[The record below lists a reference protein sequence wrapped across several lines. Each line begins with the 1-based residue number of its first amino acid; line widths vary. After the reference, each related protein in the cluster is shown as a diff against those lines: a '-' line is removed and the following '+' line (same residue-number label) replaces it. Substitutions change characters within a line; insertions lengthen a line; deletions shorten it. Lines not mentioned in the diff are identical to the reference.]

1 MKIRI
6 NQFVGL
12 LLLSTLF
19 ISSCKLHSELPTII
33 TEEIPVPLLESS
45 SIQIPVE
52 VNLQPIINFANSKT
66 DKVIRNPE
74 YPNFSTF
81 EGVEG
86 PRANYDVLIGTLTG
100 SMQGNN
106 FNVGT
111 TAAYGIA
118 GDYCSEIVWGK
129 CIHPRIPFS
138 CGTNGEGKRKV
149 KIGFSS
155 KVEITSSYGLKT
167 QTVVSEVT
175 PIDPCKMTFLKI
187 DMTNKIMEAMRPSLN
202 DCAKFIDEQSK
213 STSFKSIALDAWKE
227 LWTPIEI
234 EGYGFLCI
242 NPNEISVSKL
252 NGKGQ
257 TLNFNIG
264 LRANPKFTLT
274 KDSALKTPALPALK
288 TNTKSNSEFV
298 FNMPIESNYAE
309 LTTTLTK
316 NLKDKIF
323 QSDDG
328 KQTILIHQI
337 TISGKGNS
345 TILLEMNCDLK
356 MGIKKFKDATLYF
369 TMKPIYDNKTQT
381 LELKNVKLASDKKHI
396 LLQAGT
402 ELFQK
407 TIAQKIQQF
416 GKTDFKPILESNKK
430 SISAQLQKRLANN
443 AQLSGQINQ
452 LKILGVYPTENN
464 FIIHTQAIGVLNLKM
479 SDYSF
484 E

>member
-6 NQFVGL
+6 NLFVDIL
-12 LLLSTLF
+12 LASMLF
-19 ISSCKLHSELPTII
+19 FSSCKLHSELPTII
-33 TEEIPVPLLESS
+33 AEEIPVPILESS

-52 VNLQPIINFANSKT
+52 VNLQPIINFANAKT
-66 DKVIRNPE
+66 DKVIRNPD

-81 EGVEG
+81 AGVEG
-86 PRANYDVLIGTLTG
+86 PRANYDVLIGTLNG
-100 SMQGNN
+100 SMQGNI
-106 FNVGT
+106 FSVGT

-118 GDYCSEIVWGK
+118 GDYCSEIVWGR
-129 CIHPRIPFS
+129 CIHPRISFS
-138 CGTNGEGKRKV
+138 CGTNNETKRKV

-155 KVEITSSYGLKT
+155 KVEITSDYGLKT
-167 QTVVSEVT
+167 QTVVSEVK
-175 PIDPCKMTFLKI
+175 PLDPCEMTFLKI
-187 DMTNKIMEAMRPSLN
+187 DMTNKVMDAMRPSLN

-213 STSFKSIALDAWKE
+213 STSFKSIAKDAWKE

-242 NPNEISVSKL
+242 NPNEISVSEL
-252 NGKGQ
+252 NGTGQ
-257 TLNFNIG
+257 TLKFNIG
-264 LRANPKFTLT
+264 LKANPKFTLT
-274 KDSALKTPALPALK
+274 KDSTLKTPALPTLK
-288 TNTKSNSEFV
+288 TNAKSNPEFV
-298 FNMPIESNYAE
+298 FNMPIISSYSE
-309 LTTTLTK
+309 LTNTLSK
-316 NLKDKIF
+316 NLKEKIF

-337 TISGKGNS
+337 IISGKGNS

-356 MGIKKFKDATLYF
+356 MGIKKFKNATLYF
-369 TMKPIYDNKTQT
+369 TMNPLFDNKTQT
-381 LELKNVKLASDKKHI
+381 LELSNVKLASDKKHV

-416 GKTDFKPILESNKK
+416 GKTDLKPILESNKK
-430 SISAQLQKRLANN
+430 SISDQLHKQLANN
-443 AQLSGQINQ
+443 AHLNGQVNQ
-452 LKILGVYPTENN
+452 LKILGIYPTENN
-464 FIIHTQAIGVLNLKM
+464 LIIHTQAIGNLSLKM

>member
-6 NQFVGL
+6 NKLVGL

-19 ISSCKLHSELPTII
+19 ISSCKLHSELPKII
-33 TEEIPVPLLESS
+33 TEEIPVPILESS

-138 CGTNGEGKRKV
+138 CGTNGEEKRKV
-149 KIGFSS
+149 KIVFSS

-187 DMTNKIMEAMRPSLN
+187 NMTNKIMEAMRPSLN

-213 STSFKSIALDAWKE
+213 STSFQSIALDAWKE

-234 EGYGFLCI
+234 EGYGFLSI
-242 NPNEISVSKL
+242 NPNEISVSQL

-257 TLNFNIG
+257 TLKFNIG
-264 LRANPKFTLT
+264 LKANPKFTFT
-274 KDSALKTPALPALK
+274 KDSTLKTPALPALK
-288 TNTKSNSEFV
+288 TNAKSNSEFV

-328 KQTILIHQI
+328 KQIILIHQI
-337 TISGKGNS
+337 SISGKGNS
-345 TILLEMNCDLK
+345 TIVLEMNCDLK
-356 MGIKKFKDATLYF
+356 MGIKKFKNATLYF

-381 LELKNVKLASDKKHI
+381 LELKNVKLESDKKHI

-407 TIAQKIQQF
+407 TIAQKIQQY

-430 SISAQLQKRLANN
+430 SISAQLQKQLANN
-443 AQLSGQINQ
+443 AKLSGQVNQ
-452 LKILGVYPTENN
+452 FKILGIYPTENN
-464 FIIHTQAIGVLNLKM
+464 FIIHTQAIGNLNLKM
-479 SDYSF
+479 SDYRF
-484 E
+484 

>member
-1 MKIRI
+1 MKIR
-6 NQFVGL
+6 NNLFVDFL
-12 LLLSTLF
+12 LVSTLF

-33 TEEIPVPLLESS
+33 AEEIPVPILESS

-52 VNLQPIINFANSKT
+52 VNLQPIINFANAKT

-86 PRANYDVLIGTLTG
+86 PRANYDVLIGTLNG
-100 SMQGNN
+100 SMQGNM
-106 FNVGT
+106 FSVGT

-118 GDYCSEIVWGK
+118 GDYCSEIVWGR

-138 CGTNGEGKRKV
+138 CGTNNEEKRKV

-155 KVEITSSYGLKT
+155 KVEITSDYGLKT
-167 QTVVSEVT
+167 QTSVSEVR
-175 PIDPCKMTFLKI
+175 PLDPCEMTFLKI
-187 DMTNKIMEAMRPSLN
+187 DMTNKVMDAMRPSLN

-213 STSFKSIALDAWKE
+213 STSFKSIAKDAWKE

-242 NPNEISVSKL
+242 NPNEISVSQL
-252 NGKGQ
+252 NGTGQ
-257 TLNFNIG
+257 TLKFNIG
-264 LRANPKFTLT
+264 LKANPKFTLT
-274 KDSALKTPALPALK
+274 KDSTLKTPALPSLK
-288 TNTKSNSEFV
+288 TNAKSNSEFV
-298 FNMPIESNYAE
+298 FNMPIISSYSE
-309 LTTTLTK
+309 LTNTLSK
-316 NLKDKIF
+316 NLKEKTF

-345 TILLEMNCDLK
+345 TILLAMNCDLK
-356 MGIKKFKDATLYF
+356 MGIKKFKNATLYF
-369 TMKPIYDNKTQT
+369 TMKPLFDTKTQT
-381 LELKNVKLASDKKHI
+381 LELSNVKLASDKKHV

-416 GKTDFKPILESNKK
+416 GKTDLKPILESNKK
-430 SISAQLQKRLANN
+430 SISDQLHKQLANN
-443 AQLSGQINQ
+443 AQLNGQVNQ
-452 LKILGVYPTENN
+452 LKILGIYPTEINL
-464 FIIHTQAIGVLNLKM
+464 IIHTQAIGNLSLKM

>member
-6 NQFVGL
+6 NQCIGL

-33 TEEIPVPLLESS
+33 AEEIPVPELESS
-45 SIQIPVE
+45 IIQIPVE
-52 VNLQPIINFANSKT
+52 VNLQPIINYANSKT
-66 DKVIRNPE
+66 DKIIRNPE
-74 YPNFSTF
+74 YPNFTTF

-86 PRANYDVLIGTLTG
+86 PRASYDVTRDALTG
-100 SMQGNN
+100 SMQGNL
-106 FNVGT
+106 FKVES

-138 CGTNGEGKRKV
+138 CGTNGEEKRKV

-213 STSFKSIALDAWKE
+213 STSFKSIAQDAWKQ

-234 EGYGFLCI
+234 DGYGFLSI
-242 NPNEISVSKL
+242 NPNEISVSQL
-252 NGKGQ
+252 NGIGQ
-257 TLNFNIG
+257 LLKFNIG
-264 LRANPKFTLT
+264 LRANPKFTIT
-274 KDSALKTPALPALK
+274 KDSTLKAPALPALK
-288 TNTKSNSEFV
+288 TNSKSNSEFV
-298 FNMPIESNYAE
+298 FNMPIISSYTD
-309 LTTTLTK
+309 LTNHLKK
-316 NLKDKIF
+316 NFNEKTFK
-323 QSDDG
+323 SEDG
-328 KQTILIHQI
+328 KQTILIHNLA
-337 TISGKGNS
+337 ISGKGNS
-345 TILLEMNCDLK
+345 TIVLEMNCDLK
-356 MGIKKFKDATLYF
+356 LGIKKFKDATLIF
-369 TMKPIYDNKTQT
+369 TMKPFYDNKNQM
-381 LELKNVKLASDKKHI
+381 LELHDVQLQSDKKHL

-430 SISAQLQKRLANN
+430 SISDQLHK
-443 AQLSGQINQ
+443 QLDKNTLLNGQVNQ
-452 LKILGVYPTENN
+452 LKILGIYPKENN
-464 FIIHTQAIGVLNLKM
+464 LIIHTQAIGNLNLKM

>member
-6 NQFVGL
+6 NQFVRL

-33 TEEIPVPLLESS
+33 TEEIPVPILESS
-45 SIQIPVE
+45 VIQIPVE

-86 PRANYDVLIGTLTG
+86 PRANYDVLIGSLTG

-175 PIDPCKMTFLKI
+175 AMDPCKMTFLKI

-242 NPNEISVSKL
+242 SPNEISVSQL
-252 NGKGQ
+252 NGTGQ
-257 TLNFNIG
+257 LLKFNIG
-264 LRANPKFTLT
+264 LKANPKFTLT
-274 KDSALKTPALPALK
+274 KDTALKVPALPALK
-288 TNTKSNSEFV
+288 TNSKSNSEFV
-298 FNMPIESNYAE
+298 FNMPIISSYTD
-309 LTTTLTK
+309 LTNHLKK
-316 NLKDKIF
+316 NFNEKMFK
-323 QSDDG
+323 SEDG
-328 KQTILIHQI
+328 KQTILIHDLSI
-337 TISGKGNS
+337 VGKGNS
-345 TILLEMNCDLK
+345 TIVLEMNCDLK
-356 MGIKKFKDATLYF
+356 IGIKNFKDATLLF
-369 TMKPIYDNKTQT
+369 TMKPFYDSKNQM
-381 LELKNVKLASDKKHI
+381 LELRDVQLQSDKKHL

-407 TIAQKIQQF
+407 VIAKKIQEY

-430 SISAQLQKRLANN
+430 LISDQLHKQLDKNTTLNGQVNN
-443 AQLSGQINQ
+443 
-452 LKILGVYPTENN
+452 LKILGVYPSENN
-464 FIIHTQAIGVLNLKM
+464 LIIHTQAIGILNLKM

>member
-1 MKIRI
+1 MIKSRI
-6 NQFVGL
+6 NLFVVSL
-12 LLLSTLF
+12 LTTTLF

-33 TEEIPVPLLESS
+33 AEEIPVPILESS

-66 DKVIRNPE
+66 DKVIRNPD
-74 YPNFSTF
+74 YPNFSSF

-86 PRANYDVLIGTLTG
+86 PRASYDVLIGSLTG
-100 SMQGNN
+100 SMQGNI

-138 CGTNGEGKRKV
+138 CGTNNEAKRKV

-155 KVEITSSYGLKT
+155 KVEITSDYGLKT

-187 DMTNKIMEAMRPSLN
+187 DMTNKVMDAMRPSLN
-202 DCAKFIDEQSK
+202 DCAKFIDQQSK
-213 STSFKSIALDAWKE
+213 STSFKAIAKDAWKE

-242 NPNEISVSKL
+242 NPNEISVSELK
-252 NGKGQ
+252 GTGQ

-264 LRANPKFTLT
+264 LKANPKFTLT
-274 KDSALKTPALPALK
+274 KDSTLKTPALPALK
-288 TNTKSNSEFV
+288 TNAKSNSEFV
-298 FNMPIESNYAE
+298 FNMPIISSYSE
-309 LTTTLTK
+309 LTNTLSK
-316 NLKDKIF
+316 NLNEKTF

-356 MGIKKFKDATLYF
+356 MGIKKFKNATLYF
-369 TMKPIYDNKTQT
+369 TMKPLFDNKTQT
-381 LELKNVKLASDKKHI
+381 LELSNVKLASDKKHV

-416 GKTDFKPILESNKK
+416 GKTDLKPILESNKK
-430 SISAQLQKRLANN
+430 SISDQLHKQLPNN
-443 AQLSGQINQ
+443 AQLNGQVNQ
-452 LKILGVYPTENN
+452 LKILGIYPTENN
-464 FIIHTQAIGVLNLKM
+464 LIIHTQAIGNLNLKM

-484 E
+484 

>member
-1 MKIRI
+1 MKITI

-19 ISSCKLHSELPTII
+19 ISSCKLRSELPTI
-33 TEEIPVPLLESS
+33 TAEEIPVPVLESS
-45 SIQIPVE
+45 VIQIPVE

-86 PRANYDVLIGTLTG
+86 PRANYDVLIGSLTG
-100 SMQGNN
+100 SMQGAT

-138 CGTNGEGKRKV
+138 CGTNGEEKRKV

-155 KVEITSSYGLKT
+155 KVDITSSYGLKT

-202 DCAKFIDEQSK
+202 DCAKFIDQQSK
-213 STSFKSIALDAWKE
+213 STSFKSIAQDAWKE

-242 NPNEISVSKL
+242 NPNEISVSQL
-252 NGKGQ
+252 NGQGQ
-257 TLNFNIG
+257 KLKFNIG
-264 LRANPKFTLT
+264 LKANPKFTLT
-274 KDSALKTPALPALK
+274 KDTTLKTPALPALK
-288 TNTKSNSEFV
+288 TNSKSNSEFV
-298 FNMPIESNYAE
+298 FNMPIISSYTD
-309 LTTTLTK
+309 LTNHLKK
-316 NLKDKIF
+316 NFNDKTF
-323 QSDDG
+323 KSEDG
-328 KQTILIHQI
+328 KQTILIRNLTI
-337 TISGKGNS
+337 TGKGNS
-345 TILLEMNCDLK
+345 TIILEMNCDLK
-356 MGIKKFKDATLYF
+356 IGIKKFKDATLIF
-369 TMKPIYDNKTQT
+369 TMKPVYDSKTQT
-381 LELKNVKLASDKKHI
+381 LELSNIKLQADKKHI
-396 LLQAGT
+396 LLQTGT

-407 TIAQKIQQF
+407 VIAKKIQEY

-430 SISAQLQKRLANN
+430 SISDQLHKQLDKNTTLNGQVNN
-443 AQLSGQINQ
+443 
-452 LKILGVYPTENN
+452 LKILGVYPSENN
-464 FIIHTQAIGVLNLKM
+464 LIIHTQAIGVLNLKM

>member
-33 TEEIPVPLLESS
+33 TENIPVPELESS
-45 SIQIPVE
+45 VIEIPVE
-52 VNLQPIINFANSKT
+52 VNLQPIINYANSKT

-74 YPNFSTF
+74 YPNFTTF

-86 PRANYDVLIGTLTG
+86 PRASYDVTRDALTG
-100 SMQGNN
+100 SMQGN
-106 FNVGT
+106 FFKVGT

-138 CGTNGEGKRKV
+138 CGTNGEAKRKV

-155 KVEITSSYGLKT
+155 KVEITSSYGLKI

-187 DMTNKIMEAMRPSLN
+187 DMTNKIMEAIRPSLN
-202 DCAKFIDEQSK
+202 DCAKFIDQQSK
-213 STSFKSIALDAWKE
+213 STSFKSIAQDAWKE

-242 NPNEISVSKL
+242 NPNEISVSQL
-252 NGKGQ
+252 NGTGQ
-257 TLNFNIG
+257 LLKFNIG
-264 LRANPKFTLT
+264 LKANPKFTLT
-274 KDSALKTPALPALK
+274 KDTALKAPALPALK
-288 TNTKSNSEFV
+288 TNSKSHSEFV
-298 FNMPIESNYAE
+298 FNMPIISSYTD
-309 LTTTLTK
+309 LTNHLKK
-316 NLKDKIF
+316 NFNEKTFK
-323 QSDDG
+323 SEDG
-328 KQTILIHQI
+328 KQTILIHDLTI
-337 TISGKGNS
+337 TGNGNS
-345 TILLEMNCDLK
+345 TIILEMNCDLK
-356 MGIKKFKDATLYF
+356 IGIKKFKDATLIF
-369 TMKPIYDNKTQT
+369 TMKPIYDSKTQT
-381 LELKNVKLASDKKHI
+381 LELSNIKLQADKKHI

-407 TIAQKIQQF
+407 TIAQKIQEF
-416 GKTDFKPILESNKK
+416 GKTDLKPMLELNKK
-430 SISAQLQKRLANN
+430 SISQQLHKQLDKN
-443 AQLSGQINQ
+443 AKLSGQVNS
-452 LKILGVYPTENN
+452 LKILGIYPTEHNLV
-464 FIIHTQAIGVLNLKM
+464 IHTQATGVLNLKM

>member
-1 MKIRI
+1 MQIANKYFS
-6 NQFVGL
+6 NL
-12 LLLSTLF
+12 LLLGFLF
-19 ISSCKLHSELPTII
+19 ITSCKLQSELPKII
-33 TEEIPVPLLESS
+33 TEEIPVPQLESS
-45 SIQIPVE
+45 VIEIPVE

-74 YPNFSTF
+74 YPNFATF

-86 PRANYDVLIGTLTG
+86 PRASYDVTRDALTG
-100 SMQGNN
+100 SMQGNM
-106 FNVGT
+106 FKVGT

-138 CGTNGEGKRKV
+138 CGTNGEAKRKV
-149 KIGFSS
+149 RIGFSS

-175 PIDPCKMTFLKI
+175 PIDPCQMTFLKI
-187 DMTNKIMEAMRPSLN
+187 DMTNKVMDAIRPSLIE
-202 DCAKFIDEQSK
+202 CAKFIDEQSK
-213 STSFKSIALDAWKE
+213 ATSFKSLAQDAWKQ

-242 NPNEISVSKL
+242 NPNEISVSQL
-252 NGKGQ
+252 NGQGQ
-257 TLNFNIG
+257 KLKFNIG

-274 KDSALKTPALPALK
+274 KDSTLKNPALPSLK
-288 TNTKSNSEFV
+288 TNAKTNSEFV
-298 FNMPIESNYAE
+298 FNMPIISSYTD
-309 LTTTLTK
+309 LTNHLKK
-316 NLKDKIF
+316 NFNEKTFK
-323 QSDDG
+323 SEDG
-328 KQTILIHQI
+328 KQTVLIHDLSI
-337 TISGKGNS
+337 VGKGNS
-345 TILLEMNCDLK
+345 TIVLEMNCDLK
-356 MGIKKFKDATLYF
+356 LGLKKFKNATLIF
-369 TMKPIYDNKTQT
+369 TMKPFYDSKNQM
-381 LELKNVKLASDKKHI
+381 LELRDVQLQSDKKHL

-407 TIAQKIQQF
+407 VIAKKIQEY

-430 SISAQLQKRLANN
+430 SISDQLHKQLDKNTTLNGQVNN
-443 AQLSGQINQ
+443 
-452 LKILGVYPTENN
+452 LKILGVYPSENN
-464 FIIHTQAIGVLNLKM
+464 LIIHTQAIGVLNLKM

>member
-1 MKIRI
+1 MKIRT
-6 NQFVGL
+6 NLFVVFL
-12 LLLSTLF
+12 LVTTIF

-33 TEEIPVPLLESS
+33 AEEIPVPILESS

-66 DKVIRNPE
+66 DKIIRNPD
-74 YPNFSTF
+74 YPNYSSF

-86 PRANYDVLIGTLTG
+86 PRASYDVLIGTLTG
-100 SMQGNN
+100 SMQGNI

-138 CGTNGEGKRKV
+138 CGTNNEAKRKV

-155 KVEITSSYGLKT
+155 KVEITSDYGLKT
-167 QTVVSEVT
+167 QTVVSEVK
-175 PIDPCKMTFLKI
+175 PLDPCEMTFLKI
-187 DMTNKIMEAMRPSLN
+187 DMTNKVMDAMRPSLN
-202 DCAKFIDEQSK
+202 DCAKFIDQQSK
-213 STSFKSIALDAWKE
+213 STSFKAIAKDAWKE

-234 EGYGFLCI
+234 EGYGCLCI
-242 NPNEISVSKL
+242 NPNEISVSEL
-252 NGKGQ
+252 NGTGQ
-257 TLNFNIG
+257 TLKFNIG
-264 LRANPKFTLT
+264 LKATPKFTLT

-288 TNTKSNSEFV
+288 TNAKSNSEFV

-309 LTTTLTK
+309 LTTTLMK
-316 NLKDKIF
+316 NLKEKTF
-323 QSDDG
+323 QSEDG

-337 TISGKGNS
+337 SISGKGNS
-345 TILLEMNCDLK
+345 TIILEMNCDLK
-356 MGIKKFKDATLYF
+356 MGIKKFKNATLYF
-369 TMKPIYDNKTQT
+369 TMKPLFDNKTQT
-381 LELKNVKLASDKKHI
+381 LELSNVKLASDKKHV

-407 TIAQKIQQF
+407 TIALKIQQF

-430 SISAQLQKRLANN
+430 SISDQLHKQLANN
-443 AQLSGQINQ
+443 AQLNGQVNQ
-452 LKILGVYPTENN
+452 LKILGIYPTENN
-464 FIIHTQAIGVLNLKM
+464 LIIHTQAIGNLNLKM

-484 E
+484 

>member
-6 NQFVGL
+6 HQFIVL

-33 TEEIPVPLLESS
+33 AEEIPVPILESS

-66 DKVIRNPE
+66 DKIIRNPD
-74 YPNFSTF
+74 YPNFSSF

-86 PRANYDVLIGTLTG
+86 PRASYDVLIGTLTG
-100 SMQGNN
+100 SMQGNI

-138 CGTNGEGKRKV
+138 CGTNGEEKRKV
-149 KIGFSS
+149 KIGFST

-187 DMTNKIMEAMRPSLN
+187 DMTNKIMEAIRPPLN

-213 STSFKSIALDAWKE
+213 GTSFKSIAKDAWKE

-234 EGYGFLCI
+234 ERYGYLCI
-242 NPNEISVSKL
+242 NPNEISVSQL
-252 NGKGQ
+252 NGTGQ
-257 TLNFNIG
+257 ILKFNIG
-264 LRANPKFTLT
+264 LKANPKFTLT
-274 KDSALKTPALPALK
+274 KDSSLKTPALPALK
-288 TNTKSNSEFV
+288 TNAKSNSEFV
-298 FNMPIESNYAE
+298 FNMPIISSYSE
-309 LTTTLTK
+309 LTNTLSK
-316 NLKDKIF
+316 NLNEKTF
-323 QSDDG
+323 QSEDG
-328 KQTILIHQI
+328 KQAILIHQI
-337 TISGKGNS
+337 NISGKGNS

-356 MGIKKFKDATLYF
+356 MGIKKFKNATLYF
-369 TMKPIYDNKTQT
+369 TMKPIYDSNTQT
-381 LELKNVKLASDKKHI
+381 LELRNVKLESDKKHI

-430 SISAQLQKRLANN
+430 SISAQLHKQLANN
-443 AQLSGQINQ
+443 AQLNGQVNQ
-452 LKILGVYPTENN
+452 LKLLGVYPTENN
-464 FIIHTQAIGVLNLKM
+464 LIIHTQAIGNLNLKM

-484 E
+484 